1 MMNSLKVAVF
11 LTIKSI
17 ARGNVRVLVLTILML
32 ILVYLNLLFTPA
44 LLDGA
49 VETVNDK
56 TINTM
61 SGDVVVQPAGEV
73 PVIGNVSELV
83 SQIESLNGVS
93 AACARNSL
101 GADISYEG
109 ERATTVVYAIDP
121 EQDQKVFRI
130 SQNIIEGSYLAP
142 EDTDQILLGVQ
153 IAGSDRTN
161 LALYSSSLKSVHAG
175 DRVSVSY
182 VGGVQKQYTV
192 KGIFYTEL
200 TQGDLRAYITEK
212 ESLAMNPLMKDKA
225 SFIHVKTKDNVK
237 LESVIEEIKGIR
249 PGLKFQTWE
258 DYGGFLRSMTDSFK
272 QIIVILRA
280 NALIVAAI
288 TIFIVTYVDL
298 VNKRRQIGIQRAIGI
313 TGAAI
318 VLSYILRAIVYAIVG
333 ILAAALIF
341 KYIVVPVEAQYPF
354 HFPFGDVFLPVNI
367 RYLTTSALILCGVTA
382 ISAFIPAF
390 RMIRTKII
398 DAIWSS

>member
-1 MMNSLKVAVF
+1 MMNSLKVAAF

-49 VETVNDK
+49 VETVNNK

-61 SGDVVVQPAGEV
+61 SGDVVVQAAGEV
-73 PVIGNVSELV
+73 PAIGNVSELV

-121 EQDQKVFRI
+121 DQDSKVFQI

-153 IAGSDRTN
+153 IAGNDRKD
-161 LALYSSSLKSVHAG
+161 LALYSSSLKSVHVG

-200 TQGDLRAYITEK
+200 TQGDLRAYISEK
-212 ESLAMNPLMKDKA
+212 EFVTMNPLMTGKA

-258 DYGGFLRSMTDSFK
+258 DFEGFLRSMTDSFK

-280 NALIVAAI
+280 TAFIVAAI

-313 TGAAI
+313 TGASI
-318 VLSYILRAIVYAIVG
+318 ILSYIFRAIVYAIVG

-341 KYIVVPVEAQYPF
+341 KYAVVPVEAHYPF

-367 RYLTTSALILCGVTA
+367 PYLISSALILCGVTA
-382 ISAFIPAF
+382 VSAFIPAF

-398 DAIWSS
+398 DAIWAS

>member
-1 MMNSLKVAVF
+1 MF
-11 LTIKSI
+11 
-17 ARGNVRVLVLTILML
+17 
-32 ILVYLNLLFTPA
+32 
-44 LLDGA
+44 
-49 VETVNDK
+49 
-56 TINTM
+56 
-61 SGDVVVQPAGEV
+61 Q
-73 PVIGNVSELV
+73 
-83 SQIESLNGVS
+83 
-93 AACARNSL
+93 
-101 GADISYEG
+101 
-109 ERATTVVYAIDP
+109 
-121 EQDQKVFRI
+121 I

-153 IAGSDRTN
+153 IAGNDRKN
-161 LALYSSSLKSVHAG
+161 LALYSSSLKSVHVG

-212 ESLAMNPLMKDKA
+212 EFNSMNPLMEDKA
-225 SFIHVKTKDNVK
+225 SFIHVKTQDNVK
-237 LESVIEEIKGIR
+237 LESVIEEINGVR

-258 DYGGFLRSMTDSFK
+258 DYEGFLRSMTDSFK

-280 NALIVAAI
+280 TAFIVAAI

-313 TGAAI
+313 TGASI
-318 VLSYILRAIVYAIVG
+318 VTSYIFRAIVYAIVG

-341 KYIVVPVEAQYPF
+341 KYAVVPVEAHYPF

-367 RYLTTSALILCGVTA
+367 PYLISSALILCGVTA
-382 ISAFIPAF
+382 VSAFIPAF

-398 DAIWSS
+398 DAIWAS

>member
-1 MMNSLKVAVF
+1 MKSLKVATF
-11 LTIKSI
+11 LAVKSV
-17 ARGNVRVLVLTILML
+17 ARGNVRVLLLTIAML
-32 ILVYLNLLFTPA
+32 ILVYLNLIFTPA

-49 VETVNDK
+49 VGTVNDK

-61 SGDVVVQPAGEV
+61 SGDVVVQPAGEAL
-73 PVIGNVSELV
+73 VIGNASELV

-109 ERATTVVYAIDP
+109 ERATTVVYSIDP
-121 EQDQKVFRI
+121 EQDGKVFQI
-130 SQNIIEGSYLAP
+130 SQSIIEGSYLNS
-142 EDTDQILLGVQ
+142 EDTDQILLGAQ
-153 IAGSDRTN
+153 IAGNDRKD

-175 DRVSVSY
+175 DNVTVNY

-200 TQGDLRAYITEK
+200 TQGDVRAYTTEK
-212 ESLAMNPLMKDKA
+212 EFDIMNPLMKDKA
-225 SFIHVKTKDNVK
+225 SFIHVKTQDNVT
-237 LESVIEEIKGIR
+237 LESVITEIEGVR

-258 DYGGFLRSMTDSFK
+258 DYEGFLRSMTDSFK

-280 NALIVAAI
+280 TAFIVAAI
-288 TIFIVTYVDL
+288 TIFIITYVDL

-313 TGAAI
+313 TGSSI
-318 VLSYILRAIVYAIVG
+318 VTSYIFRAIVYAIVG

-341 KYIVVPVEAQYPF
+341 KYVVVPVEAHYPF

-367 RYLTTSALILCGVTA
+367 SYLITSALILCGVA
-382 ISAFIPAF
+382 AVSAFIPAF

-398 DAIWSS
+398 DAIWAS

>member
-153 IAGSDRTN
+153 IAGSDRKD
-161 LALYSSSLKSVHAG
+161 LALYSSSLKSVHVG

-200 TQGDLRAYITEK
+200 TQGDLRAYISEK
-212 ESLAMNPLMKDKA
+212 EFVTMNPLMTGKA

-258 DYGGFLRSMTDSFK
+258 DFEGFLRSMTDSFK

-280 NALIVAAI
+280 TAFIVAAI

-313 TGAAI
+313 TGASI
-318 VLSYILRAIVYAIVG
+318 ILSYIFRAIVYAIVG

-341 KYIVVPVEAQYPF
+341 KYAVVPVEAHYPF

-367 RYLTTSALILCGVTA
+367 PYLISSALILCGVTA
-382 ISAFIPAF
+382 VSAFIPAF

-398 DAIWSS
+398 DAIWAS

>member
-1 MMNSLKVAVF
+1 MNSLKVATF

-17 ARGNVRVLVLTILML
+17 ARGNVRVLALTIVML
-32 ILVYLNLLFTPA
+32 ILVYLNLVFTPA

-49 VETVNDK
+49 VETINNK

-61 SGDVVVQPAGEV
+61 SGDIIVQPAGEV
-73 PVIGNVSELV
+73 PAIGNVSELV
-83 SQIESLNGVS
+83 SQIGSLDGVS
-93 AACARNSL
+93 GACARNSL

-109 ERATTVVYAIDP
+109 ERVTTVVYAINPD
-121 EQDQKVFRI
+121 QDSKVFQI
-130 SQNIIEGSYLAP
+130 SQHIIEGSYLSP
-142 EDTDQILLGVQ
+142 DDTDQIVLGLQ
-153 IAGSDRTN
+153 IAGSDRKN
-161 LALYSSSLKSVHAG
+161 LELYSSSLKSVHVG
-175 DRVSVSY
+175 DRVTVSY
-182 VGGVQKQYTV
+182 VGGVEKQYTV

-200 TQGDLRAYITEK
+200 VQSDQRTYITEK
-212 ESLAMNPLMKDKA
+212 EFDSMNPLMKDKA
-225 SFIHVKTKDNVK
+225 SSVYVKTKDNVK
-237 LESVIEEIKGIR
+237 LESVIEEINGVR

-258 DYGGFLRSMTDSFK
+258 DVEGFLRSMTDSFK

-280 NALIVAAI
+280 TAFIVAAI

-313 TGAAI
+313 TGASI
-318 VLSYILRAIVYAIVG
+318 MLSYIFRAIVYAIVG

-341 KYIVVPVEAQYPF
+341 KYAVVPVEAHYPF

-367 RYLTTSALILCGVTA
+367 RYLITSAAILCGVA
-382 ISAFIPAF
+382 AVSACIPAF

-398 DAIWSS
+398 DAIWAS

>member
-1 MMNSLKVAVF
+1 MNSLKVATF

-17 ARGNVRVLVLTILML
+17 ARGNVRVLILTILML

-73 PVIGNVSELV
+73 LVIGNVSELV

-109 ERATTVVYAIDP
+109 ERATTVVYSIDP
-121 EQDQKVFRI
+121 DQDSKVFQI

-153 IAGSDRTN
+153 IAGNDRKD
-161 LALYSSSLKSVHAG
+161 LALYSSSLKSVHVG

-200 TQGDLRAYITEK
+200 TQSDLRTYITEK
-212 ESLAMNPLMKDKA
+212 EFLTMNPLMTDKA

-258 DYGGFLRSMTDSFK
+258 DFEGFLRSMTDSFK

-280 NALIVAAI
+280 TAFIVAAI

-313 TGAAI
+313 TGASI
-318 VLSYILRAIVYAIVG
+318 TLSYIFRAIVYAIVG

-341 KYIVVPVEAQYPF
+341 KYAVVPVEAQYPF

-367 RYLTTSALILCGVTA
+367 RYLITSALILCGVTA
-382 ISAFIPAF
+382 VSAFIPAF
-390 RMIRTKII
+390 RMIKTKIV

>member
-1 MMNSLKVAVF
+1 MMNSLKVAAF

-49 VETVNDK
+49 VETVNNK

-61 SGDVVVQPAGEV
+61 SGDVVVQAAGEV

-83 SQIESLNGVS
+83 SQIGSLDGVS

-121 EQDQKVFRI
+121 DQDSKVFQI

-153 IAGSDRTN
+153 IAGNDRKD
-161 LALYSSSLKSVHAG
+161 LALYSSSLKSVHVG

-200 TQGDLRAYITEK
+200 TQGDLRAYISEK
-212 ESLAMNPLMKDKA
+212 EFVTMNPLMTGKA

-258 DYGGFLRSMTDSFK
+258 DFEGFLRSMTDSFK

-280 NALIVAAI
+280 TAFIVAAI

-313 TGAAI
+313 TGASI
-318 VLSYILRAIVYAIVG
+318 ILSYIFRAIVYAIVG

-341 KYIVVPVEAQYPF
+341 KYAVVPVEAQYPF

-367 RYLTTSALILCGVTA
+367 RYLITSALILCGVTA
-382 ISAFIPAF
+382 VSAFIPAF

-398 DAIWSS
+398 DAIWAS

>member
-1 MMNSLKVAVF
+1 MNSLKVATF
-11 LTIKSI
+11 LAIKSI

-49 VETVNDK
+49 VETVNNK

-61 SGDVVVQPAGEV
+61 SGDVVVQAAGEV
-73 PVIGNVSELV
+73 PAIGNVSELV

-121 EQDQKVFRI
+121 DQDSKVFQI

-153 IAGSDRTN
+153 IAGNDRKD
-161 LALYSSSLKSVHAG
+161 LALYSSSLKSVHVG

-200 TQGDLRAYITEK
+200 TQGDLRAYISEK
-212 ESLAMNPLMKDKA
+212 EFVTMNPLMTGKA

-258 DYGGFLRSMTDSFK
+258 DFEGFLRSMTDSFK

-280 NALIVAAI
+280 TAFIVAAI

-313 TGAAI
+313 TGASI
-318 VLSYILRAIVYAIVG
+318 ILSYIFRAIVYAIVG

-341 KYIVVPVEAQYPF
+341 KYAVVPVEAHYPF

-367 RYLTTSALILCGVTA
+367 PYLISSALILCGVTA
-382 ISAFIPAF
+382 VSAFIPAF
-390 RMIRTKII
+390 RMIRIKII
-398 DAIWSS
+398 DAIWAS

>member
-1 MMNSLKVAVF
+1 
-11 LTIKSI
+11 
-17 ARGNVRVLVLTILML
+17 
-32 ILVYLNLLFTPA
+32 
-44 LLDGA
+44 
-49 VETVNDK
+49 
-56 TINTM
+56 
-61 SGDVVVQPAGEV
+61 
-73 PVIGNVSELV
+73 
-83 SQIESLNGVS
+83 
-93 AACARNSL
+93 
-101 GADISYEG
+101 
-109 ERATTVVYAIDP
+109 
-121 EQDQKVFRI
+121 
-130 SQNIIEGSYLAP
+130 
-142 EDTDQILLGVQ
+142 
-153 IAGSDRTN
+153 
-161 LALYSSSLKSVHAG
+161 
-175 DRVSVSY
+175 
-182 VGGVQKQYTV
+182 
-192 KGIFYTEL
+192 
-200 TQGDLRAYITEK
+200 
-212 ESLAMNPLMKDKA
+212 MNPLMKDKA

>member
-1 MMNSLKVAVF
+1 MMNSLKVAAF

-49 VETVNDK
+49 VETVNNK

-61 SGDVVVQPAGEV
+61 SGDVVVQAAGEV

-121 EQDQKVFRI
+121 DQDSKVFQI

-153 IAGSDRTN
+153 IAGNDRKD
-161 LALYSSSLKSVHAG
+161 LALYSSSLKSVHVG

-200 TQGDLRAYITEK
+200 TQGDLRAYISEK
-212 ESLAMNPLMKDKA
+212 EFVTMNPLMTGKA

-258 DYGGFLRSMTDSFK
+258 DFEGFLRSMTDSFK

-280 NALIVAAI
+280 TAFIVAAI

-313 TGAAI
+313 TGASI
-318 VLSYILRAIVYAIVG
+318 VLSYIFRAIVYAIVG

-341 KYIVVPVEAQYPF
+341 KYAVVPVEAHYPF

-367 RYLTTSALILCGVTA
+367 PYLISSALILCGVTA
-382 ISAFIPAF
+382 VSAFIPAF

-398 DAIWSS
+398 DAIWAS

>member
-1 MMNSLKVAVF
+1 MMNSLKVATF

-17 ARGNVRVLVLTILML
+17 ARGNVRVLLLTIAML

-61 SGDVVVQPAGEV
+61 SGDVVVQPAGEALA
-73 PVIGNVSELV
+73 IGNASELV

-121 EQDQKVFRI
+121 DQDSKVFQI

-153 IAGSDRTN
+153 IAGNDRKN
-161 LALYSSSLKSVHAG
+161 IALYSSSLKSVHVG

-200 TQGDLRAYITEK
+200 TQGDLRAYISEK
-212 ESLAMNPLMKDKA
+212 EFVTMNPLMTNKA

-237 LESVIEEIKGIR
+237 LESVIEEINGVR

-258 DYGGFLRSMTDSFK
+258 DYEGFLRSMTDSFK

-280 NALIVAAI
+280 TAFIVAAI

-313 TGAAI
+313 TGASI
-318 VLSYILRAIVYAIVG
+318 ILSYIFRAIVYAIVG

-341 KYIVVPVEAQYPF
+341 KYAVVPVEAHYPF

-367 RYLTTSALILCGVTA
+367 PYLISSALILCGVTA
-382 ISAFIPAF
+382 VSAFIPAF

>member
-1 MMNSLKVAVF
+1 MNSLKVATF
-11 LTIKSI
+11 LAIKSI
-17 ARGNVRVLVLTILML
+17 ARGNVRVLLLTIAML

-61 SGDVVVQPAGEV
+61 SGDVVVQPAGEALA
-73 PVIGNVSELV
+73 IGNASELV

-121 EQDQKVFRI
+121 DQDSKVFQI
-130 SQNIIEGSYLAP
+130 SQDIIEGSYLAP

-153 IAGSDRTN
+153 IAGSDRKD

-175 DRVSVSY
+175 DRVSVNY
-182 VGGVQKQYTV
+182 VGGVQKEYTV

-200 TQGDLRAYITEK
+200 TQGDVRAYITEK
-212 ESLAMNPLMKDKA
+212 EFNAMNPLMEDKA
-225 SFIHVKTKDNVK
+225 SFIHVKTQDNVK
-237 LESVIEEIKGIR
+237 LESVIEEINGVR

-258 DYGGFLRSMTDSFK
+258 DYEGFLRSMTDSFK

-280 NALIVAAI
+280 TAFIVAAI
-288 TIFIVTYVDL
+288 TIFIITYVDL

-313 TGAAI
+313 TGSSI
-318 VLSYILRAIVYAIVG
+318 VTSYIFRAIVYAIVG

-341 KYIVVPVEAQYPF
+341 RYGVVPLEAHYPF

-367 RYLTTSALILCGVTA
+367 PYLISSALILCGVA
-382 ISAFIPAF
+382 AVSAFIPAF

-398 DAIWSS
+398 DAIWAS

>member
-1 MMNSLKVAVF
+1 MNSLKVATF

-17 ARGNVRVLVLTILML
+17 ARGNVRVLGLTILML

-49 VETVNDK
+49 VETVNNK

-61 SGDVVVQPAGEV
+61 SGDVVVQAAGEV

-109 ERATTVVYAIDP
+109 ELATTVVYAIDP
-121 EQDQKVFRI
+121 DQDSKVFQI

-153 IAGSDRTN
+153 IAGNDRKD
-161 LALYSSSLKSVHAG
+161 LALYSSSLKSVHVG

-212 ESLAMNPLMKDKA
+212 EFNAMNPLMKDTA

-237 LESVIEEIKGIR
+237 LGSVIGEIEGVR

-258 DYGGFLRSMTDSFK
+258 DYEGFLRSMTDSFK

-280 NALIVAAI
+280 TAFIVAAI

-313 TGAAI
+313 TGASI
-318 VLSYILRAIVYAIVG
+318 MLSYIFRAIVYAIVG

-341 KYIVVPVEAQYPF
+341 KYAVVPVEAHYPF

-367 RYLTTSALILCGVTA
+367 PYLISSALILCGVA
-382 ISAFIPAF
+382 AVSAFIPAF
-390 RMIRTKII
+390 RMIKTKII
-398 DAIWSS
+398 DAIWAS

>member
-1 MMNSLKVAVF
+1 MNSLKVAVF

-153 IAGSDRTN
+153 IAGSDQTN

-175 DRVSVSY
+175 DQVSVSY

>member
-1 MMNSLKVAVF
+1 MNSLKVAVF

-200 TQGDLRAYITEK
+200 TQGDLRAYISEK

-341 KYIVVPVEAQYPF
+341 KYAVVPVEAHYPF

>member
-1 MMNSLKVAVF
+1 MKSLKVATF
-11 LTIKSI
+11 LAYKSV
-17 ARGNVRVLVLTILML
+17 ARGNVRVLLLTIAML

-49 VETVNDK
+49 VNTVNDK

-61 SGDVVVQPAGEV
+61 SGDVVVQPAGEALV
-73 PVIGNVSELV
+73 MGNASELV

-121 EQDQKVFRI
+121 DQDSKVFQI
-130 SQNIIEGSYLAP
+130 SQDIIEGSYLAP

-153 IAGSDRTN
+153 IAGSDRKD

-175 DRVSVSY
+175 DRVTVSY

-200 TQGDLRAYITEK
+200 TQGDVRAYITEK
-212 ESLAMNPLMKDKA
+212 EFITMNPLMEDKA
-225 SFIHVKTKDNVK
+225 SFIHVKTQDNVK
-237 LESVIEEIKGIR
+237 LESVIEEINSVR

-258 DYGGFLRSMTDSFK
+258 DYEGFLRSMTDSFK

-280 NALIVAAI
+280 TAFIVAAI

-313 TGAAI
+313 TGASI
-318 VLSYILRAIVYAIVG
+318 VTSYIFRAIVYAIVG

-341 KYIVVPVEAQYPF
+341 KYAVVPVEAHYPF

-367 RYLTTSALILCGVTA
+367 PYLISSALILCGVTA
-382 ISAFIPAF
+382 VSAFIPAF

-398 DAIWSS
+398 DAIWAS

>member
-1 MMNSLKVAVF
+1 MMNSLKVAAF

-49 VETVNDK
+49 VETVNNK

-61 SGDVVVQPAGEV
+61 SGDVVVQAAGEV

-121 EQDQKVFRI
+121 DQDSKVFQI

-153 IAGSDRTN
+153 IAGNDRKD
-161 LALYSSSLKSVHAG
+161 LALYSSSLKSVHVG

-200 TQGDLRAYITEK
+200 TQGDLRAYISEK
-212 ESLAMNPLMKDKA
+212 EFVNMNPLMTDKA

-237 LESVIEEIKGIR
+237 LESVIDEIKGIR

-258 DYGGFLRSMTDSFK
+258 DFEGFLRSMTDSFK

-280 NALIVAAI
+280 TAFIVAAI

-313 TGAAI
+313 TGASI
-318 VLSYILRAIVYAIVG
+318 ILSYIFRAIVYAIVG

-341 KYIVVPVEAQYPF
+341 KYAVVPVEAHYPF

-367 RYLTTSALILCGVTA
+367 PYLISSALILCGVTA
-382 ISAFIPAF
+382 VSAFIPAF

-398 DAIWSS
+398 DAIWAS

>member
-1 MMNSLKVAVF
+1 MMNSLKVAAF

-49 VETVNDK
+49 VETVNNK

-61 SGDVVVQPAGEV
+61 SGDVVVQAAGEV

-109 ERATTVVYAIDP
+109 ERATTVVYAINPD
-121 EQDQKVFRI
+121 QDSKVFQI

-153 IAGSDRTN
+153 IAGNDRKD
-161 LALYSSSLKSVHAG
+161 LALYSSSLKSVHVG

-200 TQGDLRAYITEK
+200 TQGDLRAYISEK
-212 ESLAMNPLMKDKA
+212 EFVTMNPLMTGKA

-258 DYGGFLRSMTDSFK
+258 DFEGFLRSMTDSFK

-280 NALIVAAI
+280 TAFIVAAI

-313 TGAAI
+313 TGASI
-318 VLSYILRAIVYAIVG
+318 VLSYIFRAIVYAIVG

-341 KYIVVPVEAQYPF
+341 KYAVVPVEAHYPF

-367 RYLTTSALILCGVTA
+367 PYLISSALILCGVTA
-382 ISAFIPAF
+382 VSAFIPAF

-398 DAIWSS
+398 DAIWAS